1 MSDFIRVATTHELLH
16 GHVMSLNAKQ
26 LGVLRVTSGRLYV
39 TLAESLEDYFL
50 EAGDT
55 LGVPSNV
62 HAVVETWNHNRT
74 GLAEFTFQHPPS
86 PSQTSVASQ
95 SPLALAE

>member
-1 MSDFIRVATTHELLH
+1 
-16 GHVMSLNAKQ
+16 MSLNIKQ
-26 LGVLRVTSGRLYV
+26 HGLLCVTGGRLYV
-39 TLAESLEDYFL
+39 TLARSPEDYFL

-55 LGVPSNV
+55 LGIPSNV
-62 HAVVETWNHNRT
+62 HAVVETWNHNGT
-74 GLAEFTFQHPPS
+74 GLAYFEWTDATFQHPLS